1 MAVASSGGHW
11 VQLLRLREAFDGQ
24 EVVYVTVTEPASD
37 EVGSSRVYT
46 VNDANRRTKLSALR
60 LAFKMLRILWR
71 ERPDIIISTGAAPG
85 CLAICI
91 GKLLGAKT
99 VWIDSLANV
108 ERLSL
113 SGRIVKRFTDLWLTQ
128 WEHLAQPDGPRF
140 EGAVL

>member
-11 VQLLRLREAFDGQ
+11 VQLLRLREAFADQ
-24 EVVYVTVTEPASD
+24 TVVYVTVAEPSMD
-37 EVGSSRVYT
+37 ELDASRVYI
-46 VNDANRRTKLSALR
+46 VNDANQHRKISTLL

-71 ERPDIIISTGAAPG
+71 ERPDVIVSTGAAPG

-113 SGRIVKRFTDLWLTQ
+113 SGRIVKRFADLWLTQ
-128 WEHLAQPDGPRF
+128 WEHLARPDGPGF
-140 EGAVL
+140 KGAVL